1 MKKLLS
7 FWTIVAM
14 LFVAGCKNNDEPTN
28 NPTPN
33 QPVITIEQ
41 VAVEADSF
49 SFEVTTTAEG
59 TLGYAVVA
67 EGFTAPKMDE
77 WFAANSA
84 EVADKT
90 VLTIE
95 NLNDN
100 TNYTLYAILRAKN
113 GGVLSAPKN
122 LTFTTLDDG
131 VDNPITIDNVGYTN
145 ATFTINIPGDML
157 FQCIDK
163 AYLDTVGQTPE
174 SYISTAG
181 IGIPDKGPITV
192 NWENGGRYGNYEMRM
207 REDDEYYVIAAHCDA
222 SSNINGQIY
231 VKAFRTLRRPTTD
244 AGITTEF
251 HEISSTSVT
260 IRTTPDD
267 SVTEYYVYV
276 NTRTWVDGIVGQYG
290 QSMLN
295 TLVKYPSSY
304 AWHLTAR
311 NEDTWK
317 GLTPDTNY
325 CCLVLVKDRSEAEAL
340 FIYDFKTSAKHLGA
354 PNVEISITE
363 DEKNPHN
370 TLALN
375 IISADAASVK
385 VVFRPSIDVMGKRN
399 EGLSDENIVSQYGV
413 ELTEVQIAAVNNT
426 GLSLV
431 MEDLWPEVEYTA
443 LVSVKN
449 IEETE
454 TFKATTHTTPAQA
467 PATRVESELFTSLL
481 GKWSLT
487 YTLVQENLVEATV
500 TEVVTIAQGVDDKT
514 NKDYRD
520 QNRLVILGFPFEVSA
535 QGQYNEIPV
544 YTPDELR
551 ELLPNYYAKAPA
563 LVYRDYGPKIFLEI
577 AEGDKVTVPTSKGNY
592 LYNWAEAGAMY
603 FYGCDYENQFT
614 APAPFPVTI
623 SADGNTITIGAYHSG
638 EEFGFGI
645 YRPSVFLDDYKLE
658 ACALGDIVLT
668 RVK

>member
-14 LFVAGCKNNDEPTN
+14 LFIAGCKTSDEPTPT
-28 NPTPN
+28 PTPN
-33 QPVITIEQ
+33 QPTITLTQ
-41 VAVEADSF
+41 VAVAAESF
-49 SFEVTTTAEG
+49 SFEVTTTVEG
-59 TLGYAVVA
+59 TLGYAIVA

-77 WFAANSA
+77 WFAANSV
-84 EVADKT
+84 EITDKA

-122 LTFTTLDDG
+122 LTFTTPDDG
-131 VDNPITIDNVGYTN
+131 VDSPITIDNVGYTN
-145 ATFTINIPGDML
+145 ATFTINIPGNMI

-163 AYLDTVGQTPE
+163 AYLDYEGQTPE

-181 IGIPDKGPITV
+181 IGIAEKGPITI
-192 NWENGGRYGNYEMRM
+192 NWENGGIYGAYEMRM
-207 REDDEYYVIAAHCDA
+207 REDSEYYVVAARCDDA
-222 SSNINGQIY
+222 KNIVGDIY
-231 VKAFRTLRRPTTD
+231 VKAFRTLRRPTTN

-251 HEISSTSVT
+251 HDINSTSVT

-276 NTRTWVDGIVGQYG
+276 NTRVWVDSIVDGYG
-290 QSMLN
+290 EGMLN

-311 NEDTWK
+311 NEDTW
-317 GLTPDTNY
+317 GNLNPETDY
-325 CCLVLVKDRSEAEAL
+325 CCLVLVIDRNAAEAL
-340 FIYDFKTSAKHLGA
+340 FVYDFKTSAKHLGA
-354 PNVEISITE
+354 PNVEISISE
-363 DEKNPHN
+363 DNKNPHN

-375 IISADAASVK
+375 IRSADAAHVK
-385 VVFRPSIDVMGKRN
+385 VVFRPSVDVAGKRT
-399 EGLSDENIVSQYGV
+399 EGLSDETIVAEYGQS
-413 ELTEVQIAAVNNT
+413 LTDVQIAAVNNT
-426 GLSLV
+426 GISLI

-443 LVSVKN
+443 LVSVSN
-449 IEETE
+449 IENTS
-454 TFKATTHTTPAQA
+454 TLKATTYTTPAQA
-467 PATRVESELFTSLL
+467 PAARVESELFTSLL
-481 GKWSLT
+481 GEWTLT

-500 TEVVTIAQGVDDKT
+500 SEVVTIAQGVDDKT

-520 QNRLVILGFPFEVSA
+520 QNRLVILGYPFEVSA
-535 QGQYNEIPV
+535 QGQYMKMPV
-544 YTPDELR
+544 YSPEELR
-551 ELLPNYYAKAPA
+551 KALPNYYSKAPA

-577 AEGDKVTVPTSKGNY
+577 AEGDVVTVPTSKGNY
-592 LYNWAEAGAMY
+592 LYNWDAAGY
-603 FYGCDYENQFT
+603 LNFYGCDYENEFT

-638 EEFGFGI
+638 EEFGFGV
-645 YRPSVFLDDYKLE
+645 YRPAVFLNDVKLE
-658 ACALGDIVLT
+658 ACALSDIVLK
-668 RVK
+668 RK